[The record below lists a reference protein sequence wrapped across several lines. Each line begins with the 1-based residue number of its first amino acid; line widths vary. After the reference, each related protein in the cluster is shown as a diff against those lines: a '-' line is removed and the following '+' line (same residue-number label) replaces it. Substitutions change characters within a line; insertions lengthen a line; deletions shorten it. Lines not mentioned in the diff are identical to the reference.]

1 MKLAAASYGGATG
14 NASGGAAEGAAGPSG
29 PADVPALVML
39 HGLFGSG
46 DNLRGLG
53 RPFEDRFTVIY
64 PDLPNHGDSPH
75 SDDVGYGVLAEAVAT
90 LVEDSGLARVAV
102 AGHSMGGKVA
112 MRLALDRPDLVAALV
127 VLDMAPRRYEPSH
140 GAIFDAMLALPV
152 DEVDSRAD
160 ADRMLADA
168 IPSRPVRSF
177 LLKNLVKDDGSYRW
191 RLNLPVLR
199 REYATILGWEGEGTY
214 EGPALFVGGTKSK
227 YLDPERDEELV
238 HAHFPHARIEML
250 DGAGHWIH
258 SERPNDVRSLM
269 SDFLA
274 TVTGDA
280 S

>member
-1 MKLAAASYGGATG
+1 MNLASTSYGGGAAATG
-14 NASGGAAEGAAGPSG
+14 STGAYDP
-29 PADVPALVML
+29 PALVML

-46 DNLRGLG
+46 DNLRGIG
-53 RPFEDRFTVIY
+53 RAFEERFTVVS

-75 SDDVGYGVLAEAVAT
+75 SDDVSYGVLADAVAT
-90 LVEDSGLARVAV
+90 LVERGGFPRVAV

-127 VLDMAPRRYEPSH
+127 VLNMAPRRYEPSH
-140 GAIFDAMLALPV
+140 GAIFDALLALPV
-152 DEVDSRAD
+152 DEVASRAD

-177 LLKNLVKDDGSYRW
+177 LLKNLVKDGDSYRW

-199 REYATILGWEGEGTY
+199 REYDTILGWEGEGSY

-227 YLDPERDEELV
+227 YLNPDRDDELV
-238 HAHFPHARIEML
+238 HGLFPQARIEML

-258 SERPNDVRSLM
+258 SERPDDVRSLM
-269 SDFLA
+269 ADFLT
-274 TVTGDA
+274 TVAGDA
-280 S
+280 G

>member
-1 MKLAAASYGGATG
+1 MKLASTSYGGAAG
-14 NASGGAAEGAAGPSG
+14 SGSPAGGGG
-29 PADVPALVML
+29 PGDVPALVML

-53 RPFEDRFTVIY
+53 RAFEDRFTVVY

-90 LVEDSGLARVAV
+90 LVERGDFPRVAV

-140 GAIFDAMLALPV
+140 GAIFDALLALPV
-152 DEVDSRAD
+152 DEVESRAD

-177 LLKNLVKDDGSYRW
+177 LLKNLVKEDGAYRW
-191 RLNLPVLR
+191 RLNLPVLK
-199 REYATILGWEGEGTY
+199 REYVTILGWEGEGAF
-214 EGPALFVGGTKSK
+214 EGPALFVGGAKSK
-227 YLDPERDEELV
+227 YLDPARDDDLV
-238 HAHFPHARIEML
+238 RAHFPQARIEML

-258 SERPNDVRSLM
+258 SERPDDVRRLM

-274 TVTGDA
+274 TVAGDA